1 MINAND
7 IKNNPQFNS
16 INPSKFQIVQGRT
29 NIHDKAPETKPVS
42 YFKDAWNRFKKNKG
56 SVVATVII
64 AILVLFAIFGPI
76 FSPYTVAYSDA
87 YFKFCLPKS
96 NMSEVFG
103 WDFWDGCKEDIM
115 NGPKFR
121 YYHSIGEESVRVAG
135 ENAHPVIKNQEYEIL
150 EYNENGKPISY
161 KVRFDTYTQYGC
173 VYLNLTEEEYASIQQ
188 YQDEYKVQVIYPIT
202 QYDLR
207 PNSYDGAIN
216 DANYWMQTENVKGKA
231 TILTD
236 ENGNYTPIYQGF
248 QGINKKGVAFDG
260 YTSEMYEVKT
270 DGNENPYYYVET
282 NKGWKVI
289 DSEGN
294 FYNINVDL
302 VYADKDI
309 YYTDADGSCKLDIIE
324 NPAGIE
330 IIKDED
336 GNENKL
342 PLRKYNYG
350 RKNQT
355 GYEVRVN
362 YYEYYCYLHKYVL
375 KDGIEKPLF
384 LFGSSDFGHDIFTQ
398 LAGGARFSFL
408 FAIAVSVVNMLVGT
422 IYGAIEGYYGGAAD
436 IIMERICDILG
447 SVPTMI
453 VITLLKMHMRG
464 TAMQEHG
471 HLLILFITYFATG
484 WMGMAGRV
492 RMQFYRFKNQ
502 EYVLA
507 SRTLGARDRRIMFK
521 HIFPNS
527 LGTIVTGSVLVIPG
541 MIFSESSLSYLGI
554 INLSTGD
561 LTSVGT
567 LLAKADPYLA
577 DYPYMM
583 VFPAV
588 FISLLML
595 SFNLF
600 GNGLRDA
607 FNPSLR
613 GAEE

>member
-1 MINAND
+1 MINSEN

-16 INPSKFQIVQGRT
+16 ISADKFQIVKGRT

-42 YFKDAWNRFKKNKG
+42 YLKDAWNRFKKNKG
-56 SVVATVII
+56 SVVASFII
-64 AILVLFAIFGPI
+64 GILVLFAIFGPI
-76 FSPYTVAYSDA
+76 FSPYSVAYSDP

-96 NMSEVFG
+96 TLSEALD
-103 WDFWDGCKEDIM
+103 WDFWDGCKENVM
-115 NGPKFR
+115 NLSKFD
-121 YYHSIGEESVRVAG
+121 YYNAIGVESIRLAGEENGHS
-135 ENAHPVIKNQEYEIL
+135 VIKNQHAEIL
-150 EYNENGKPISY
+150 ERDENGNPISF

-173 VYLNLTEEEYASIQQ
+173 VYMNLTAEEYANIQA
-188 YQDEYKVQVIYPIT
+188 YQDEYQAQVLYPIT
-202 QYDLR
+202 QVNLC
-207 PNSYDGAIN
+207 PNSYDGAVN
-216 DANYWMQTENVKGKA
+216 DANYWMATENDKGKA
-231 TILTD
+231 KIIVN
-236 ENGNYTPIYQGF
+236 ENGEYIPIYQGYR
-248 QGINKKGVAFDG
+248 GHNNKGVTGDL
-260 YTSEMYEVKT
+260 YTSNLYEAKTLPDGTKLYEVLTTSGWKIV
-270 DGNENPYYYVET
+270 DENDQYYAIDMTKDKNQQGSYYV
-282 NKGWKVI
+282 
-289 DSEGN
+289 
-294 FYNINVDL
+294 
-302 VYADKDI
+302 
-309 YYTDADGSCKLDIIE
+309 TDADGSCLLKIDNNTYTLELDE
-324 NPAGIE
+324 N
-330 IIKDED
+330 
-336 GNENKL
+336 GNEQKM
-342 PLRKYNYG
+342 PLRKYEYG

-362 YYEYYCYLHKYVL
+362 YYEYYCYMHTYVL

-384 LFGSSDFGHDIFTQ
+384 LFGSSDYGHDIFTQ

-464 TAMQEHG
+464 TAMQQHG
-471 HLLILFITYFATG
+471 HLIILFITYFATG

-507 SRTLGARDRRIMFK
+507 ARTLGARDRRIMFK

-554 INLSTGD
+554 INLSTGN

>member
-1 MINAND
+1 MINSEN

-16 INPSKFQIVQGRT
+16 ISADKFQIVKGRT

-42 YFKDAWNRFKKNKG
+42 YLKDAWNRFKKNKG
-56 SVVATVII
+56 SVVASVII
-64 AILVLFAIFGPI
+64 LILVLFAIFGPI
-76 FSPYTVAYSDA
+76 FSPYNVAYNDS
-87 YFKFCLPKS
+87 YFSYCLPKS
-96 NMSEVFG
+96 GLTEALG
-103 WDFWDGCKEDIM
+103 WDFWDGCKDDVM
-115 NGPKFR
+115 NQAKFN
-121 YYHSIGEESVRVAG
+121 YYYSIGLESVRIAG
-135 ENAHPVIKNQEYEIL
+135 DEGHAVIKNQEFVRIDNGDGTYSYE
-150 EYNENGKPISY
+150 
-161 KVRFDTYTQYGC
+161 VRFDTYSKIGSIYMD
-173 VYLNLTEEEYASIQQ
+173 LTLEEYQAIQA
-188 YQDEYKVQVIYPIT
+188 YQDESGRQVLYPIT
-202 QYDLR
+202 QVNLR
-207 PNSYDGAIN
+207 PSSYDGAIK
-216 DANYWMQTENVKGKA
+216 DANYWMATENDKGKA
-231 TILTD
+231 KILLDENGQYIPIYQGYRGHNKNGVTGDLYTSSLYESKTLSDGTALYEVLTTEGWKVVDANGQFYKIVATRNSNGVFDTDVDGSCIVELDNATYTLELD
-236 ENGNYTPIYQGF
+236 ENGNEQ
-248 QGINKKGVAFDG
+248 K
-260 YTSEMYEVKT
+260 M
-270 DGNENPYYYVET
+270 
-282 NKGWKVI
+282 
-289 DSEGN
+289 
-294 FYNINVDL
+294 
-302 VYADKDI
+302 
-309 YYTDADGSCKLDIIE
+309 
-324 NPAGIE
+324 
-330 IIKDED
+330 
-336 GNENKL
+336 
-342 PLRKYNYG
+342 PLRKYEYG

-362 YYEYYCYLHKYVL
+362 YYEYYRYYHSYVL

-464 TAMQEHG
+464 TAMQQNG

-507 SRTLGARDRRIMFK
+507 ARTLGARDRRIMFK

-554 INLSTGD
+554 INLSTGN

>member
-1 MINAND
+1 MINANN

-76 FSPYTVAYSDA
+76 FSPFTVSYRDSRFA
-87 YFKFCLPKS
+87 FCLPKS
-96 NMSEVFG
+96 SLSETFG
-103 WDFWDGCKEDIM
+103 WDFWDGCEEDIM
-115 NGPKFR
+115 NLSKFQ

-135 ENAHPVIKNQEYEIL
+135 ENAHPVIKNQEYEVL
-150 EYNENGKPISY
+150 AYDENGKPISFG
-161 KVRFDTYTQYGC
+161 VRFDTYNKIG
-173 VYLNLTEEEYASIQQ
+173 VIFLDLTLEEYQRLQA
-188 YQDEYKVQVIYPIT
+188 YQDETGKQVLYPVT
-202 QYDLR
+202 QAKLR
-207 PNSYDGAIN
+207 PTSYDGAVN
-216 DANYWMQTENVKGKA
+216 DANYWMKTINDKGKA
-231 TILTD
+231 TIVTD
-236 ENGNYTPIYQGF
+236 ENGKYIPIYQGYT
-248 QGINKKGVAFDG
+248 GYYKGEIYDR
-260 YTSEMYEVKT
+260 YTSNLYEVKT
-270 DGNENPYYYVET
+270 LEDGTALYEVLTTE
-282 NKGWKVI
+282 GWKIVDANGNYYEI
-289 DSEGN
+289 DLSKN
-294 FYNINVDL
+294 
-302 VYADKDI
+302 ADKS
-309 YYTDADGSCKLDIIE
+309 YVTDPDGSCKLKPDVDKYG
-324 NPAGIE
+324 NPNTYELDLTNGE
-330 IIKDED
+330 QK
-336 GNENKL
+336 KL
-342 PLRKYNYG
+342 LRKYEYG
-350 RKNQT
+350 VRNQT
-355 GYEVRVN
+355 GFQVRVN
-362 YYEYYCYLHKYVL
+362 YYEYYCYMHTYVL
-375 KDGIEKPLF
+375 KDGIEKPIF
-384 LFGSSDFGHDIFTQ
+384 LFGTSDYGHDIFTQ

-554 INLSTGD
+554 INLSTGN

-583 VFPAV
+583 LFPAV

>member
-1 MINAND
+1 MINANN
-7 IKNNPQFNS
+7 IKNNPQFNN

-64 AILVLFAIFGPI
+64 AILVLFAIFAPI
-76 FSPYTVAYSDA
+76 FSPYTVEYNDA
-87 YFKFCLPKS
+87 YFAYCLPKS
-96 NMSEVFG
+96 SLSEKFG
-103 WDFWDGCKEDIM
+103 WDFWDGCKEDVM
-115 NGPKFR
+115 NQAKFD
-121 YYHSIGEESVRVAG
+121 YYYGIGFESTRIVGEEK
-135 ENAHPVIKNQEYEIL
+135 AHSAVKNQEFT
-150 EYNENGKPISY
+150 PINHDDGTTTY
-161 KVRFDTYTQYGC
+161 KVRFDTYEKTG
-173 VYLNLTEEEYASIQQ
+173 VILRSITVKEYDKIQA
-188 YQDEYKVQVIYPIT
+188 YQDRTGIQVIYPIT
-202 QYDLR
+202 EKKLR
-207 PNSYDGAIN
+207 PVSYDGAEK
-216 DANYWMQTENVKGKA
+216 DGNYWMKTKTEKGKA
-231 TILTD
+231 VIVLD
-236 ENGNYTPIYQGF
+236 ENGQYIPIYKEYTGLKAD
-248 QGINKKGVAFDG
+248 GTPKDG
-260 YTSEMYEVKT
+260 YTSRLYEV
-270 DGNENPYYYVET
+270 DENGER
-282 NKGWKVI
+282 
-289 DSEGN
+289 
-294 FYNINVDL
+294 L
-302 VYADKDI
+302 
-309 YYTDADGSCKLDIIE
+309 
-324 NPAGIE
+324 
-330 IIKDED
+330 
-336 GNENKL
+336 
-342 PLRKYNYG
+342 YNYG
-350 RKNQT
+350 LKNQT
-355 GYEVRVN
+355 GYEVRLN
-362 YYEYYCYLHKYVL
+362 YYEYYVFLHTEDYQ
-375 KDGIEKPLF
+375 DGIKQPIF
-384 LFGSSDFGHDIFTQ
+384 LFGTSDKGHDIFTQ

-408 FAIAVSVVNMLVGT
+408 FAIVVSVVNMLVGT

-453 VITLLKMHMRG
+453 VITLLKLHMSD
-464 TAMQEHG
+464 TAMQKHG

-507 SRTLGARDRRIMFK
+507 ARTLGARDRRIMFK

>member
-1 MINAND
+1 MITSEN

-16 INPSKFQIVQGRT
+16 ISADKFQIVKGRT

-42 YFKDAWNRFKKNKG
+42 YLKDAWNRFKKNKG
-56 SVVATVII
+56 SVVASVII
-64 AILVLFAIFGPI
+64 LILVLFAIFGPI
-76 FSPYTVAYSDA
+76 FSPYNVAYNDSYFA
-87 YFKFCLPKS
+87 YCLPKS
-96 NMSEVFG
+96 SLSETFG
-103 WDFWDGCKEDIM
+103 WDFWDGCKENVM
-115 NGPKFR
+115 NQAKFDYNYAIGLESTR
-121 YYHSIGEESVRVAG
+121 IVGEEK
-135 ENAHPVIKNQEYEIL
+135 AHTPIKNQKYVKTVDAEGIA
-150 EYNENGKPISY
+150 SY
-161 KVRFDTYTQYGC
+161 KVRFDTYEKTG
-173 VYLNLTEEEYASIQQ
+173 VILKSITAEEYAAIQA
-188 YQDEYKVQVIYPIT
+188 YQDRERVQVIYPIT
-202 QYDLR
+202 EKKLR
-207 PNSYDGAIN
+207 PSSYDGAEI
-216 DANYWMQTENVKGKA
+216 DGNYWMQTKTEKGKA
-231 TILTD
+231 VIITD
-236 ENGNYTPIYQGF
+236 ENGEYIPIYRAFSGF
-248 QGINKKGVAFDG
+248 KADG
-260 YTSEMYEVKT
+260 TPKDAYTSELYE
-270 DGNENPYYYVET
+270 
-282 NKGWKVI
+282 
-289 DSEGN
+289 
-294 FYNINVDL
+294 
-302 VYADKDI
+302 KDPV
-309 YYTDADGSCKLDIIE
+309 TGERL
-324 NPAGIE
+324 
-330 IIKDED
+330 
-336 GNENKL
+336 
-342 PLRKYNYG
+342 YNYG
-350 RKNQT
+350 IKNQT
-355 GYEVRVN
+355 GYEVRLN
-362 YYEYYCYLHKYVL
+362 YYEYYVYLHTEVYQDKITAPV
-375 KDGIEKPLF
+375 F
-384 LFGSSDFGHDIFTQ
+384 LFGTSNNGHDIFTQ

-453 VITLLKMHMRG
+453 VITLLKLHMND
-464 TAMQEHG
+464 TAMQQHG
-471 HLLILFITYFATG
+471 HLIILFITYFATG

-507 SRTLGARDRRIMFK
+507 ARTLGARDRRIMFK

-554 INLSTGD
+554 INLSTGN

>member
-1 MINAND
+1 MINVDN

-56 SVVATVII
+56 SVIATVII
-64 AILVLFAIFGPI
+64 AILVLFAIFAPI
-76 FSPYTVAYSDA
+76 FSPFTVSYRDA
-87 YFKFCLPKS
+87 RFSFCLPKS

-115 NGPKFR
+115 NESKFR
-121 YYHSIGEESVRVAG
+121 YYHSIGAESVRIAG
-135 ENAHPVIKNQEYEIL
+135 ENAHPVIKNQEYEVL
-150 EYNENGKPISY
+150 AYNENGNPISY
-161 KVRFDTYTQYGC
+161 KVRFDTYNKIG
-173 VYLNLTEEEYASIQQ
+173 VVFLDLTLEEYQQ
-188 YQDEYKVQVIYPIT
+188 LQAYQDETGKQVIYPIT
-202 QYDLR
+202 QYNLR
-207 PNSYDGAIN
+207 PSSYDGAVN
-216 DANYWMQTENVKGKA
+216 DANYWMKTINDKGKA
-231 TILTD
+231 TIVTD
-236 ENGNYTPIYQGF
+236 ESGQYIPVYQGYR
-248 QGINKKGVAFDG
+248 GHNANGVTGDYYESSLYEAKTLNDDG
-260 YTSEMYEVKT
+260 KTALYEVLTTAGWKIVDANGVFYKIDMT
-270 DGNENPYYYVET
+270 KESNSLGSYYVT
-282 NKGWKVI
+282 
-289 DSEGN
+289 DS
-294 FYNINVDL
+294 
-302 VYADKDI
+302 
-309 YYTDADGSCKLDIIE
+309 DGSCKLLPDSNTYELDLTNGEQKI
-324 NPAGIE
+324 
-330 IIKDED
+330 
-336 GNENKL
+336 
-342 PLRKYNYG
+342 PLRKYEYA

-362 YYEYYCYLHKYVL
+362 YYEYYCYMHTYVL
-375 KDGIEKPLF
+375 KDGIKKPIF
-384 LFGSSDFGHDIFTQ
+384 LFGTSDYGHDIFTQ

-447 SVPTMI
+447 AVPTMI

-507 SRTLGARDRRIMFK
+507 ARTLGARDRRIMFK

-527 LGTIVTGSVLVIPG
+527 LGTIVTGTVLVIPG

-554 INLSTGD
+554 INLSTGN

-583 VFPAV
+583 IFPAV